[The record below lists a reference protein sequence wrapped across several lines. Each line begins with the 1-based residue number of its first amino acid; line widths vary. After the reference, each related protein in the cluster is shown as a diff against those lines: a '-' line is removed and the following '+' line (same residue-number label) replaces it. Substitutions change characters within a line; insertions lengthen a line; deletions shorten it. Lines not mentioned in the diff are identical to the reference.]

1 MKINVHSR
9 FFMHHKK
16 SIYLSLFFN
25 CKLCAYNHYTL
36 KFIADSKKCS
46 KRFNSDHIFS
56 AQADELDFCCC
67 YRFMFFKAWQFEKTK
82 HQITTLAF

>member
-1 MKINVHSR
+1 MYTHA
-9 FFMHHKK
+9 FFMYHKK
-16 SIYLSLFFN
+16 VFVCLFFLTAN
-25 CKLCAYNHYTL
+25 YVHIFNHYTL

-46 KRFNSDHIFS
+46 KRFNSDHIFL
-56 AQADELDFCCC
+56 AQADEFDFFRC